1 MFFEAVFLDQTWPT
15 QTRTDDN
22 WYVTINEEDSISACK
37 IILCCHWLEVW
48 AWYQKSSFISASQER
63 YWKRGLIVISVFPL
77 PACCVS
83 LSFIKQPCVCL
94 QMQDFTGHP
103 LSARSPVTSRLPS
116 ILCHVF
122 SVGSKKA
129 ALSGQCRLAGV
140 SVCVAVRWEPSPLA
154 NTWPAH
160 LPALH
165 PPSLNHELLLRSNA
179 ESIRAI
185 CKFGAMVLL
194 THSEWLTMLSRQ
206 QQTT

>member
-1 MFFEAVFLDQTWPT
+1 M
-15 QTRTDDN
+15 
-22 WYVTINEEDSISACK
+22 
-37 IILCCHWLEVW
+37 LCSHWLEVW
-48 AWYQKSSFISASQER
+48 AWYQKRSFISASQER

-129 ALSGQCRLAGV
+129 AHPGQCRLASV
-140 SVCVAVRWEPSPLA
+140 SVCVAVRREPSPLA

-160 LPALH
+160 LPGLH
-165 PPSLNHELLLRSNA
+165 PSFAQSWAAFEEQCWEHSADLQIWSNGFTNTFRPANNVITTAADYVEDSLWGALR
-179 ESIRAI
+179 ETLRHPWR
-185 CKFGAMVLL
+185 C
-194 THSEWLTMLSRQ
+194 
-206 QQTT
+206 

>member
-1 MFFEAVFLDQTWPT
+1 M
-15 QTRTDDN
+15 
-22 WYVTINEEDSISACK
+22 
-37 IILCCHWLEVW
+37 LCSHWLEVW
-48 AWYQKSSFISASQER
+48 AWYQKRSFISASQER

-122 SVGSKKA
+122 SVGSKKPLILA
-129 ALSGQCRLAGV
+129 SAGWLVCLCVWRCKGSHLLSQTHG
-140 SVCVAVRWEPSPLA
+140 PL
-154 NTWPAH
+154 TCPAST
-160 LPALH
+160 
-165 PPSLNHELLLRSNA
+165 PPSLNHELLLRSSV
-179 ESIRAI
+179 ESIQPI

-194 THSEWLTMLSRQ
+194 THSDRLTMLSRQ
-206 QQTT
+206 QQTM

>member
-1 MFFEAVFLDQTWPT
+1 MAVFLVGQTWPT
-15 QTRTDDN
+15 QTHTDDN

-37 IILCCHWLEVW
+37 IILCSHWLEVW

-122 SVGSKKA
+122 SVGSKKPLFLA
-129 ALSGQCRLAGV
+129 SAGWLVCQCVWRCDGSHLLSQTHG
-140 SVCVAVRWEPSPLA
+140 PL
-154 NTWPAH
+154 TC
-160 LPALH
+160 
-165 PPSLNHELLLRSNA
+165 PPSTLL
-179 ESIRAI
+179 
-185 CKFGAMVLL
+185 
-194 THSEWLTMLSRQ
+194 H
-206 QQTT
+206 